1 MSVAGDAMS
10 EAGDAMSV
18 AGRWDE
24 SSVAGRRRTL
34 SRADS
39 GPSRGP
45 TPLPAA
51 AAAEPT
57 AAASPAAAEPTVPPS
72 PAGAEPTPLAELAVA
87 PPLER
92 VAARRRRRAVRVAA
106 RRAARPRVAADRAAG
121 GDEAGA
127 HALRQSSKLVRSPTA
142 SSVASQP
149 AVDAGV
155 GAQLLDGRA
164 DYASMQLGSARD

>member
-1 MSVAGDAMS
+1 
-10 EAGDAMSV
+10 MSV

-45 TPLPAA
+45 TPLPAP

-57 AAASPAAAEPTVPPS
+57 AAASPAAAEPTVPS
-72 PAGAEPTPLAELAVA
+72 PAGAEPTPLAELSPSHLRSNASPPAGADAPFVSPPAAPLGHAASPTPA
-87 PPLER
+87 PPAETKP
-92 VAARRRRRAVRVAA
+92 V
-106 RRAARPRVAADRAAG
+106 PTPF
-121 GDEAGA
+121 
-127 HALRQSSKLVRSPTA
+127 RQSSKLVRSPTA

-149 AVDAGV
+149 PSMPASARSYSTV
-155 GAQLLDGRA
+155 GA